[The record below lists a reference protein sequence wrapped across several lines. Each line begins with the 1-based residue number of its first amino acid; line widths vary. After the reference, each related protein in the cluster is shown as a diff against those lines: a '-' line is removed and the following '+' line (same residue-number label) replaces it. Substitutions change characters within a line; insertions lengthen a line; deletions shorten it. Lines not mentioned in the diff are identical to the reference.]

1 MVRSNTY
8 DNCVESLDVT
18 FSGVLENV
26 SDRHR
31 DKRRDGQEQPKR
43 MSQFP
48 KIWTTTPNR
57 NKRPHTSLTIH
68 SGNGPSISRWICEPS
83 PRFPF
88 LGKRLTCKDRSEPE
102 KQRRTEAIR
111 EGRPVQ
117 WVAPCLM
124 CPHLD
129 SPCKRSRVEHK
140 QICPAPQLHEIC
152 RLISVDL
159 QLKIVDQ
166 H

>member
-124 CPHLD
+124 CP
-129 SPCKRSRVEHK
+129 PSRLTVQKE
-140 QICPAPQLHEIC
+140 
-152 RLISVDL
+152 SGGT
-159 QLKIVDQ
+159 
-166 H
+166 